1 MSGRYLV
8 DTDLISAGAPS
19 KARTMPALL
28 DWMDHNSRRLYVS
41 VITIAEIEDGI
52 AKSKREGATRK
63 SALLAEWIDTLV
75 HLYSARILSFDLPA
89 ARIAGRLSDKARGA
103 GRHPG
108 LADVAIGAIAIHHEL
123 TVLTRNVGDYAALGV
138 AAHDPMM
145 EIPS

>member
-1 MSGRYLV
+1 MSGRYLI
-8 DTDLISAGAPS
+8 DTDVISAGAPS

-28 DWMDHNSRRLYVS
+28 EWMDRNSRRLYVS

-52 AKSKREGATRK
+52 ARSKREGATRK
-63 SALLAEWIDTLV
+63 SALLAEWVDTLV
-75 HLYSARILSFDLPA
+75 HLYSARVLSFDLPA

-103 GRHPG
+103 GHNPG
-108 LADVAIGAIAIHHEL
+108 FADVAIGAIAKHHEL
-123 TVLTRNVGDYAALGV
+123 TVLTRNLDDYVALGV